1 MISYNRRGIK
11 MTQNQA
17 NYIANYNKEN
27 YKMYQFR
34 IKKSEEELINKLDS
48 LDNRNGFVVSAIKA
62 KIDLSILT
70 IKQIK
75 QRIKPIMEKYQIKDV
90 YLFGSYA
97 RGEANED
104 SDVDIYCDGGI
115 IETLYDEVDFKEELE
130 YELGKSV
137 DIVFIGS
144 KMDTFFKQQLDED
157 KIKLW

>member
-1 MISYNRRGIK
+1 

-144 KMDTFFKQQLDED
+144 RMDDFFKKQLEGD
-157 KIKLW
+157 KIRIY